1 MWWLL
6 IDAIVVAIL
15 AFFVVTSARK
25 GFVKAVLDLAAFIAA
40 FFLASTLSGIFAGW
54 AYDSFAGDRLTAT
67 IETELNNAV
76 DVALVE
82 ALPDYIVS
90 GAQAFGIY
98 DDILLSQRDT
108 VSETAVMIVE
118 NVAKPVI
125 TGLVRMISSVIIFMI
140 LMFIFRIIIR
150 AVNKLFKLPVI
161 KGVNM
166 FLGGILG
173 GCKGSIAVLLL
184 CLIISVVAV
193 LSGGS
198 FWIFTP
204 ENIEKTILFKLIYN
218 SIPSIGL

>member
-15 AFFVVTSARK
+15 TFFVVTSARK

-184 CLIISVVAV
+184 CLIVSVVAV

-204 ENIEKTILFKLIYN
+204 ENIEKTVLFKLIYN